1 MKKLNPATHA
11 SLADQREALRRSEKR
26 ATEKQPDNFKDE
38 STADKTVEIG
48 PDMSEEPIKGI
59 DPPQR
64 RKSR

>member
-1 MKKLNPATHA
+1 MRHSPISAKRFDDP
-11 SLADQREALRRSEKR
+11 RRGRRKSS
-26 ATEKQPDNFKDE
+26 PDNFKDE

>member
-1 MKKLNPATHA
+1 MKKSNPASESA
-11 SLADQREALRRSEKR
+11 PVDQREALRRSEKK

-48 PDMSEEPIKGI
+48 PDMSDEPIKGI
-59 DPPQR
+59 DPPQH